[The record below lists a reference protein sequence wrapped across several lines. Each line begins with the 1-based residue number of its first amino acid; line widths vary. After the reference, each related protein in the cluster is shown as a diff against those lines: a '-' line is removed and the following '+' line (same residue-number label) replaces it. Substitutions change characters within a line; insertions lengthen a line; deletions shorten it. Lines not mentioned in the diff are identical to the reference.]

1 MTTPR
6 SVPDT
11 RDATSGQYPL
21 LLVDDDSE
29 SLSASSRMLRGAGYS
44 VATES
49 AGDRVL
55 RLVRTTGTR
64 LVISEL
70 YVACS
75 EGRCVVAVLMAD
87 RMRLPRVSVLVHTR
101 YATSTDVNWALAAG
115 ADAIVRKGAR
125 PGSLV
130 IEVMRLLEA
139 AA

>member
-1 MTTPR
+1 MTTIR
-6 SVPDT
+6 LSEARAESV
-11 RDATSGQYPL
+11 AQYPL
-21 LLVDDDSE
+21 LVVDDDPE
-29 SLSASSRMLRGAGYS
+29 TLAGTARLLRGAGYAI
-44 VATES
+44 ATES

-55 RLVRTTGTR
+55 RMVRTSGAY

-101 YATSTDVNWALAAG
+101 YNTPADVTWALAAG

-125 PGSLV
+125 PGALV
-130 IEVMRLLEA
+130 VEVMRLLEA